1 MSLDNPTGV
10 NSFTGTSD
18 ETQLNQAA
26 QGLWDRIA
34 ADQAPSPAASP
45 APEPAADVPAAPA
58 DAQAQPEAPADSSS
72 DEVEYSDLDDYLTK
86 AKLERDSFL
95 SLPVKLKVDG
105 KDEQATLKELLEA
118 GQLRRHAQLE
128 TQKASERARQ
138 WESERTQAQQAIA
151 SQWQQSQQL
160 AQLAQQE
167 LLREYQNVTPTSDPG
182 KFLEGQQRWNAIQQ
196 WLNNANQ
203 AQQLQQQQLLQQQI
217 QTERAKMFEAIPEW
231 RDEAKFKTAQTQLTS
246 YATERGF
253 TQAELSQL
261 VDHRYMRVLADA
273 ARVKDLQ
280 AQVDTL
286 KAQLEG
292 KTQAAVKKVRAAPQI
307 VSTGARQAPR
317 DPKVV
322 ALDSAKDRFM
332 KSGNPDAQAAYAQ
345 ALLNA
350 GLGA

>member
-1 MSLDNPTGV
+1 MSLGDIPTINGSSEEGAL
-10 NSFTGTSD
+10 NS
-18 ETQLNQAA
+18 AA

-34 ADQAPSPAASP
+34 ERDQAPSAAAPP
-45 APEPAADVPAAPA
+45 APQPAADVPAAPA
-58 DAQAQPEAPADSSS
+58 KAEEAPTSSVEAAADSSS

-118 GQLRRHAQLE
+118 GQLRKHAQLE
-128 TQKASERARQ
+128 TQKVSERQKQ
-138 WESERTQAQQAIA
+138 WESERTAAQQAIA
-151 SQWQQSQQL
+151 TQWQQAQALATFAKQQL
-160 AQLAQQE
+160 FAEAEVAIKNNDLAKLHE
-167 LLREYQNVTPTSDPG
+167 LQMKD
-182 KFLEGQQRWNAIQQ
+182 NAINGQIAQ
-196 WLNNANQ
+196 FQQ
-203 AQQLQQQQLLQQQI
+203 AQQAQLQQMI
-217 QTERAKMFEAIPEW
+217 HAERTKMFEAMPDW
-231 RDEAKFKTAQTQLTS
+231 RDQAKFQTAQTQITS

-253 TQAELSQL
+253 TPAELSQV

-280 AQVDTL
+280 VEVDTL
-286 KAQLEG
+286 KAQLAG
-292 KTQAAVKKVRAAPQI
+292 KTEAAVKKVRAAPQI